1 MNGENTN
8 TEERQNTNT
17 EETQIEAKAI
27 RLNESMWGSYKYL
40 SPIAKAGDYIIP
52 LRLSNAGND
61 VWILTFKLIRVREAE
76 VAISE

>member
-1 MNGENTN
+1 MDGQNTN
-8 TEERQNTNT
+8 TNTNT

-40 SPIAKAGDYIIP
+40 APIAKPGDYIIP

-61 VWILTFKLIRVREAE
+61 TWILTFKLIRVREAE
-76 VAISE
+76 VSISE

>member
-1 MNGENTN
+1 MDG
-8 TEERQNTNT
+8 QNTNT

-40 SPIAKAGDYIIP
+40 SPIAKPGDYIIP

-76 VAISE
+76 VSISE